1 MRGGK
6 RTRRAKVNNKPL
18 KESTQGKP
26 IMEKRGGG
34 GGKGRKLNTKFF
46 TKK

>member
-34 GGKGRKLNTKFF
+34 RGEREKIKYKIFY
-46 TKK
+46 